1 MKLNNRSEYQALQ
14 ALNYSGAKV
23 LLEGT
28 PAHYQTWL
36 AAPQKESAALRV
48 GQAVHASVLEPGHY
62 AADFAVA
69 PDVDRRTKEGK
80 EKWAEFQTM
89 HAGKTILTAEEAEL
103 VGAVSGQIVM
113 TMHRLSIKPVHREV
127 PLAVSYNG
135 VPIKSCIDVIAED
148 GYLYD
153 LKTSEDASPRGFQQA
168 VRSYRYNLQAY
179 FYRLV
184 ADLAGMGRPLGFR
197 FIVVEKSPPY
207 AVAVYE
213 LGPNLMTYAIEDF
226 ERAVKLYAECTASGE
241 WPGYP
246 TDPQVID
253 IGAAPSAAQPITF
266 A

>member
-1 MKLNNRSEYQALQ
+1 MKLNNRSEYQALA
-14 ALNYSGAKV
+14 ALNYSGAKE
-23 LLEGT
+23 LLKS

-48 GQAVHASVLEPGHY
+48 GSAVHAAVLEPGHY

-80 EKWAEFQTM
+80 EKWAEFQTL
-89 HAGKTILTAEEAEL
+89 HAGKTILTADEAEL
-103 VGAVSGQIVM
+103 VGAVSGQIVV

-135 VPIKSCIDVIAED
+135 VPLKSCIDVIAED

-153 LKTSEDASPRGFQQA
+153 LKTTEDASPRGFQQA

-197 FIVVEKSPPY
+197 FIVVEKTPPY

-213 LGPNLMTYAIEDF
+213 LGPNLTSYAIEDF
-226 ERAVKLYAECTASGE
+226 ERAVKLYSECTASGE

-253 IGAAPSAAQPITF
+253 VGAAPSAAQPITF

>member
-1 MKLNNRSEYQALQ
+1 MKLNNRSEYQALA
-14 ALNYSGAKV
+14 ALNYSGAKE
-23 LLEGT
+23 LLKS

-48 GQAVHASVLEPGHY
+48 GSAVHAAVLEPGHY

-80 EKWAEFQTM
+80 EKWAEFQTL
-89 HAGKTILTAEEAEL
+89 HAGKTILTTDEAEL
-103 VGAVSGQIVM
+103 VGAVSAQIVI

-135 VPIKSCIDVIAED
+135 VPLKSCIDVIAED

-168 VRSYRYNLQAY
+168 VRAYRYNLQAY

-197 FIVVEKSPPY
+197 FIVVEKTPPY

-213 LGPNLMTYAIEDF
+213 LGPNLTSYAIEDF
-226 ERAVKLYAECTASGE
+226 ERAVKLYADCSASGE

-253 IGAAPSAAQPITF
+253 VGAAPSAAQPITF